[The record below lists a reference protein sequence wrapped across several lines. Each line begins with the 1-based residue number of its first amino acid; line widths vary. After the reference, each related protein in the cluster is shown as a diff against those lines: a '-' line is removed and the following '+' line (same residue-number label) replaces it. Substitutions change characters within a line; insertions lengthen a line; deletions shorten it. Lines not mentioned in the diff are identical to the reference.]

1 MPDVKL
7 KRKRMT
13 ATVTTS
19 GMRTTRPDVMRALK

>member
-13 ATVTTS
+13 AAVTTN
-19 GMRTTRPDVMRALK
+19 GMRTTRPDAIRALK